1 METLFKDIRYGVRGL
16 LKRPGFVIISIVTLA
31 LGIGA
36 NTAMFSLLNTV
47 LLRPLPVKDP
57 QQIVSVSVRGKDDTL
72 QAFSYPDYVDF
83 RDRNQA
89 LSSLLVYRF
98 APGSLSRNG
107 NNQRI
112 WSYEVSGNYFDVL
125 GVQPI
130 KGRTFLP
137 EEDQTKLSHPVV
149 VVSYTGWQRRF
160 GGDPDLVGKEVLL
173 NNHPFKVIGI
183 TPENFRGTELIYT
196 PDMFVPISMLE
207 WIEPGSTWLTNR
219 DARNFFAVGRLK
231 PDTTTRQAETSLN
244 ILAQEL
250 GRQYPN
256 TNEGI
261 SIQVVP
267 PGFVIPD
274 LRNAVVSFAWVL
286 MAAVV
291 LVLFVACANLAG
303 LLLARAMDRRKEI
316 AIRLAMG
323 ANRWRIIRQLL
334 TESIVLS
341 VAGGLIGLLLAMWMI
356 NLLLAFR
363 PPLDFPLT
371 LDVGLDWRVMIFT
384 FLISLVTGVVFG
396 LAPAWQSTKVALVPV
411 LKDTTAQAG
420 YRRSRLRG
428 SLVIVQL
435 ALSLVLLIGAG
446 LVLRALQKL
455 QTMNPGFNPNNALT
469 LSVDVGLQGYDKA
482 RGEQFYKQLVTRVE
496 SLPGVRSAAVATFL
510 PLSLNYSS
518 SHVFVEG
525 RPAERG
531 VNAPAS
537 MVGAVGPR
545 YFETMNTPILY
556 GREFTA
562 DDKSDSEHTVIIN
575 ETFVRRLFPE
585 LHSASEVVGK
595 RISFDGA
602 TGPFVRIVGVARDGK
617 YFNIAEE
624 PRLFAW
630 TPVAQDYSAGLSLVV
645 RTVGDPAAVITPVR
659 NEVLALDPNLP
670 LFDVKTMN
678 EHMKLSLFPA
688 RVAASVLAVF
698 GTVALTLALIG
709 IYGVT
714 SYSVSQRTREIG
726 IRMALGAE
734 RKDVV
739 KMILFNGVKLALL
752 GVGLGLIGAIG
763 LTRLASSLLFGVT
776 PAYLVTFLSV
786 SIGLMVVALLACY
799 VPAHRAAKT
808 DPLVALRYE

>member
-1 METLFKDIRYGVRGL
+1 METLLKDIRYGVRGL
-16 LKRPGFVIISIVTLA
+16 LKRPGFVIISIITLA

-47 LLRPLPVKDP
+47 LLRRLPVKDP
-57 QQIVSVSVRGKDDTL
+57 EQIVSVSVRGKTDSIL
-72 QAFSYPDYVDF
+72 AFSHPNYVDF
-83 RDRNQA
+83 RDRNQV
-89 LSSLLVYRF
+89 LSSLLLYRF
-98 APGSLSRNG
+98 APVSLSRNG

-112 WSYEVSGNYFDVL
+112 WSYEVSGNYFDLL
-125 GVQPI
+125 GVHAL

-137 EEDQTKLSHPVV
+137 EEDRTKLSHPVV

-183 TPENFRGTELIYT
+183 TPQNFRGTEMIYT

-207 WIEPGSTWLTNR
+207 WIEPGSTWVDSR
-219 DARNFFAVGRLK
+219 DSQNFFAIGRLK
-231 PDTTTRQAETSLN
+231 PGVTSRQAEASLN

-250 GRQYPN
+250 GKQYPN
-256 TNEGI
+256 SNEGLR
-261 SIQVVP
+261 IQLVP
-267 PGFVIPD
+267 PGFIIPD
-274 LRNAVVSFAWVL
+274 LRSAVVSFAWIL

-291 LVLFVACANLAG
+291 LVLLVACANLAG

-341 VAGGLIGLLLAMWMI
+341 VTGGLVGVLLALWMI
-356 NLLLAFR
+356 NLLLSLR

-371 LDVGLDWRVMIFT
+371 VDISLDWRVMIFT
-384 FLISLVTGVVFG
+384 FLISLATGVVFG
-396 LAPAWQSTKVALVPV
+396 LAPALQSTKLALVPV

-420 YRRSRLRG
+420 YRRSRLRS

-446 LVLRALQKL
+446 LVVRALRHL

-482 RGEQFYKQLVTRVE
+482 RGEQFYHQLVSRVE
-496 SLPGVRSAAVATFL
+496 SLPGVQSAALVTYL

-518 SHVFVEG
+518 NNVFVEG
-525 RPAERG
+525 QPSERG
-531 VNAPAS
+531 ANASLS
-537 MVGAVGPR
+537 MAGTVGPR
-545 YFETMNTPILY
+545 YFETMNTSILY

-562 DDKSDSEHTVIIN
+562 DDKSDSERTAIIN
-575 ETFVRRLFPE
+575 ETFARHLFSGLRSP
-585 LHSASEVVGK
+585 AEVIGK
-595 RISFDGA
+595 RISFESA
-602 TGPFVRIVGVARDGK
+602 TGPFLRIVGVAQDGK

-624 PRLFAW
+624 PRMFIW
-630 TPVAQDYSAGLSLVV
+630 TPVTQNYSSGLTLVV
-645 RTVGDPAAVITPVR
+645 RTSGAPEAAITPVR

-670 LFDVKTMN
+670 IFDVKTLN

-698 GTVALTLALIG
+698 GAVALTLALIG

-734 RKDVV
+734 KRDVV
-739 KMILFNGVKLALL
+739 KMILVQGLKLSLI
-752 GVGLGLIGAIG
+752 GVGLGLIGGIG
-763 LTRLASSLLFGVT
+763 LTRLASNLLFGVT
-776 PAYLVTFLSV
+776 PAYLITFLSV
-786 SIGLMVVALLACY
+786 SIGLMVVALVACY

>member
-1 METLFKDIRYGVRGL
+1 GE
-16 LKRPGFVIISIVTLA
+16 
-31 LGIGA
+31 
-36 NTAMFSLLNTV
+36 
-47 LLRPLPVKDP
+47 
-57 QQIVSVSVRGKDDTL
+57 
-72 QAFSYPDYVDF
+72 
-83 RDRNQA
+83 
-89 LSSLLVYRF
+89 
-98 APGSLSRNG
+98 
-107 NNQRI
+107 
-112 WSYEVSGNYFDVL
+112 
-125 GVQPI
+125 
-130 KGRTFLP
+130 
-137 EEDQTKLSHPVV
+137 
-149 VVSYTGWQRRF
+149 
-160 GGDPDLVGKEVLL
+160 
-173 NNHPFKVIGI
+173 
-183 TPENFRGTELIYT
+183 
-196 PDMFVPISMLE
+196 
-207 WIEPGSTWLTNR
+207 
-219 DARNFFAVGRLK
+219 
-231 PDTTTRQAETSLN
+231 TTRQAETSLN

-250 GRQYPN
+250 ARQYPD

-261 SIQVVP
+261 AIRVVP

-341 VAGGLIGLLLAMWMI
+341 IAGGLIGLLLALWMI

-371 LDVGLDWRVMIFT
+371 LDVQLDWRVMIFT

-396 LAPAWQSTKVALVPV
+396 LAPALQSTKVALVPV

-428 SLVIVQL
+428 SLVVVQL

-446 LVLRALQKL
+446 LVLRALQQL

-482 RGEQFYKQLVTRVE
+482 RGEQFFRQLVTRVE
-496 SLPGVRSAAVATFL
+496 SLPGVRSASLASFL

-525 RPAERG
+525 QAAERAG
-531 VNAPAS
+531 NAPNS
-537 MVGAVGPR
+537 MVGSVGPR

-562 DDKSDSEHTVIIN
+562 DDKRDSERAAIVN
-575 ETFVRRLFPE
+575 ETFVRRMFPE
-585 LHSASEVVGK
+585 LHSPAEAVGK
-595 RISFDGA
+595 RMSFEA
-602 TGPFVRIVGVARDGK
+602 PTGPFVRIVGVARDGK

-624 PRLFAW
+624 PRMFTW
-630 TPVAQDYSAGLSLVV
+630 TAVAQDYSSSISLVV
-645 RTVGDPAAVITPVR
+645 RTTGDPEGAITPVR

-670 LFDVKTMN
+670 LFDVKTLN
-678 EHMKLSLFPA
+678 DHMKLSLFPA
-688 RVAASVLAVF
+688 RVAASILAVF

-726 IRMALGAE
+726 IRMALGAD

-739 KMILFNGVKLALL
+739 KMVLLHGVKLALI
-752 GVGLGLIGAIG
+752 GVGLGLIGAVV

-776 PAYLVTFLSV
+776 PAYLATFIFV
-786 SIGLMVVALLACY
+786 SSGLMVVALLACY
-799 VPAHRAAKT
+799 FPAHRAAKT
-808 DPLVALRYE
+808 DPLKALRYE